1 MSDQPMD
8 GQRSMDVQRR
18 AATPAIT
25 RTTERRTWCAPGSAR
40 HGVPLRLALL
50 GGSFA
55 IGPSTADPR
64 DTAAGRL
71 ALGLSAAGDQPVCVD
86 TAATAGALSRDLGR
100 QVDAV
105 AASGCPEVAVVIAG
119 ADDVL
124 HHRCADDAVRRLA
137 LAVHGLTVLGA
148 RVVVG
153 TCPDVSLAGAI
164 AEPLPHLARRRA
176 RALGRAQAAAVRA
189 AGGIAVDLF
198 GRADAAHALLPVV
211 CAALGLSST
220 RPPQPHAA

>member
-1 MSDQPMD
+1 MD
-8 GQRSMDVQRR
+8 GQRS
-18 AATPAIT
+18 AAPPTVG
-25 RTTERRTWCAPGSAR
+25 RTTDRTAERTIWCAPGSAR

-50 GGSFA
+50 GGS
-55 IGPSTADPR
+55 
-64 DTAAGRL
+64 AAGGASAQDRHQTVAVQL
-71 ALGLSAAGDQPVCVD
+71 ALGLSAAGEQPVCVTD
-86 TAATAGALSRDLGR
+86 VATAGALARDLGR

-105 AASGCPEVAVVIAG
+105 AASGCPEAAVLIAG

-124 HHRCADDAVRRLA
+124 HHCSVDDAVRRLA

-153 TCPDVSLAGAI
+153 TCPDVSLASPV

-176 RALGRAQAAAVRA
+176 RVLARARAAAVRS
-189 AGGIAVDLF
+189 AGGVAVDLSGLF
-198 GRADAAHALLPVV
+198 SPVSGPVDVAHALLPAV
-211 CAALGLSST
+211 CAAFGLSST